1 MEIRF
6 YILKMPK
13 IIKNR
18 VTMKRKRYFLGF
30 CEINNFHSFSMEFCK
45 TASGIPKTFKRAI
58 GSLSC
63 SKLAGRFVT
72 EKTKENPLN
81 RLKAKFLHI
90 PASFVKMFE
99 AFNLSFFLIENIRV
113 IKQAVSKIKKE
124 YKPKGAQRVPTITK
138 EKSGFK
144 RLLSTKNSLWR
155 VNQKAIFKIT
165 IILGMMTPHSKARA
179 DLWGADLPLLVEIVA
194 NTLQTYFQLK
204 EQTELMREEYRGIK
218 DKINRLETIKDIIQP
233 DNLEA
238 WKDPRVAVKR
248 LQDIYYTLPPEFR
261 TGKSDEIE
269 RHISQA
275 MSLAARIS
283 DEAKVAFKSG
293 KQLERNALSVGP
305 AVANK
310 MTASGVGTLISLE
323 SQNQVAQAT
332 IISLLSNMVAE
343 NASRDAS
350 YLKSQIREFQKIEQ
364 GMGGFVRAI
373 TLGGRKNEE

>member
-1 MEIRF
+1 MTKSYSF
-6 YILKMPK
+6 LFNFLT
-13 IIKNR
+13 IKYTKALN
-18 VTMKRKRYFLGF
+18 K
-30 CEINNFHSFSMEFCK
+30 N
-45 TASGIPKTFKRAI
+45 IP
-58 GSLSC
+58 
-63 SKLAGRFVT
+63 
-72 EKTKENPLN
+72 
-81 RLKAKFLHI
+81 
-90 PASFVKMFE
+90 
-99 AFNLSFFLIENIRV
+99 
-113 IKQAVSKIKKE
+113 SKIRKVWKTNGLSE
-124 YKPKGAQRVPTITK
+124 YCKVTA
-138 EKSGFK
+138 
-144 RLLSTKNSLWR
+144 
-155 VNQKAIFKIT
+155 KAISKTNPKARPLFLESFKNGINKKYNFGSKYLIAIT
-165 IILGMMTPHSKARA
+165 FILTMFCSPKSRA

-269 RHISQA
+269 RQMSQA

-283 DEAKVAFKSG
+283 DEAKIAFKSG

-373 TLGGRKNEE
+373 TLGGRKYEE